1 MVSAMRVLISA
12 YACEP
17 DSGSEPGVGWNWAV
31 QAALHGHDVH
41 VITRANN
48 RASIEGTLREHPIV
62 GLTFHYYDLPTPVP
76 GWKRRSGNLGLLAYY
91 YLWQFGAWRVASRL
105 HKRLRFDLSHHVT
118 FVNDWMPSGV
128 GWIGVPFI
136 WGPVGGSTN
145 VLPHGLREFIPPSSR
160 RYERTRRMLQRSLR
174 GADPFV
180 ALTRRR
186 ARLILTFTRE
196 ALQGIPLAHRW
207 KARAIVHIGV
217 SPSEPPSTTV
227 EPGTNPILTIA
238 SGSRLVHWKGFDL
251 LVEAF
256 ARHVRGTDGLAKLLI
271 TGDGPF
277 RKQLEDLIARL
288 DISDSV
294 RLLGHLPS
302 RADVYRVVGS
312 ADLYAL
318 PTLRDG
324 PPVAILEAMAAGRPI
339 LCLDRA
345 ATAEMVPIKAA
356 FKIPVI
362 SRAQVVDDIAR
373 SLGWADTHRAELVL
387 MGREARKYALEHHD
401 WRRIGRKI
409 DAMYREVQSSRSADA
424 PGQPDGS
431 T

>member
-1 MVSAMRVLISA
+1 MDRSAVHLG
-12 YACEP
+12 AC
-17 DSGSEPGVGWNWAV
+17 
-31 QAALHGHDVH
+31 
-41 VITRANN
+41 R
-48 RASIEGTLREHPIV
+48 
-62 GLTFHYYDLPTPVP
+62 
-76 GWKRRSGNLGLLAYY
+76 
-91 YLWQFGAWRVASRL
+91 RL
-105 HKRLRFDLSHHVT
+105 HEL
-118 FVNDWMPSGV
+118 
-128 GWIGVPFI
+128 
-136 WGPVGGSTN
+136 
-145 VLPHGLREFIPPSSR
+145 LPHGLREFIPPSAR
-160 RYERTRRMLQRSLR
+160 RYERTRRMLQRGLR

-196 ALQGIPLAHRW
+196 ALQGIPLAHRR
-207 KARAIVHIGV
+207 KARAVVHIGV

-256 ARHVRGTDGLAKLLI
+256 ARHLRGTDGLARLLI

-277 RKQLEDLIARL
+277 RKHLEDLIARL

-345 ATAEMVPIKAA
+345 ATAEMVPIEAA

-373 SLGWADTHRAELVL
+373 SLGGPTLTEQSSPSWVERHAVRS
-387 MGREARKYALEHHD
+387 EHHD
-401 WRRIGRKI
+401 WSRIGRTI
-409 DAMYREVQSSRSADA
+409 DAVYRKCKAAVGRRA
-424 PGQPDGS
+424 GS
-431 T
+431 P

>member
-1 MVSAMRVLISA
+1 
-12 YACEP
+12 
-17 DSGSEPGVGWNWAV
+17 
-31 QAALHGHDVH
+31 
-41 VITRANN
+41 
-48 RASIEGTLREHPIV
+48 
-62 GLTFHYYDLPTPVP
+62 
-76 GWKRRSGNLGLLAYY
+76 
-91 YLWQFGAWRVASRL
+91 
-105 HKRLRFDLSHHVT
+105 
-118 FVNDWMPSGV
+118 
-128 GWIGVPFI
+128 
-136 WGPVGGSTN
+136 
-145 VLPHGLREFIPPSSR
+145 
-160 RYERTRRMLQRSLR
+160 
-174 GADPFV
+174 
-180 ALTRRR
+180 
-186 ARLILTFTRE
+186 
-196 ALQGIPLAHRW
+196 
-207 KARAIVHIGV
+207 V

-227 EPGTNPILTIA
+227 EPGANPILTIA

-256 ARHVRGTDGLAKLLI
+256 ARHLKGTDGLAKLLI

-277 RKQLEDLIARL
+277 RRQLEDLIARL

-362 SRAQVVDDIAR
+362 SRAQVVDDVAR
-373 SLGWADTHRAELVL
+373 SLGWADNHRAELAL

-401 WRRIGRKI
+401 WRRIGRTI
-409 DAMYREVQSSRSADA
+409 DAVYREVQSSRSADA
-424 PGQPDGS
+424 PGLPDGS